1 MGRKYE
7 VLSCSEG
14 WGAPESER
22 ERAGG
27 VCVTVVRGTEVGSI
41 SRPFR
46 RRTSVRQKVF
56 LGQESPGELLKA
68 RCGFPIPT
76 FARSLNS

>member
-46 RRTSVRQKVF
+46 RQTSVRQKVF
-56 LGQESPGELLKA
+56 LGQESPGELLKV
-68 RCGFPIPT
+68 
-76 FARSLNS
+76 S